1 MLVLSR
7 DKRDVV
13 WWDGLTDS
21 CAMVQTCTWAV
32 WGKWQIWDVTLPF
45 PNPMV
50 WIMKIGLQTL
60 FPLKRF
66 GVRPNTTAG
75 PRSGSTCPQHCQKYA
90 LFPGLK
96 YALLW
101 LGKSCHN
108 GLLIK
113 TRSWV
118 LTYTKNYLVSWH
130 NDKKIIIIKHT
141 YVWNT
146 IVSI

>member
-45 PNPMV
+45 PNPME
-50 WIMKIGLQTL
+50 WIMKIGLQNL
-60 FPLKRF
+60 FPLKHL
-66 GVRPNTTAG
+66 GVQPNTTAG
-75 PRSGSTCPQHCQKYA
+75 PRSGSTYPQHCQKYA
-90 LFPGLK
+90 LFPSLK

-101 LGKSCHN
+101 FGKSCHN
-108 GLLIK
+108 RLLIK

-118 LTYTKNYLVSWH
+118 LTYTKNYLVS
-130 NDKKIIIIKHT
+130 
-141 YVWNT
+141 
-146 IVSI
+146 

>member
-1 MLVLSR
+1 MGWSNWFWRHGPTLHMSR
-7 DKRDVV
+7 VRKMTNRRCDPPISK
-13 WWDGLTDS
+13 S
-21 CAMVQTCTWAV
+21 HA
-32 WGKWQIWDVTLPF
+32 
-45 PNPMV
+45 MV

-66 GVRPNTTAG
+66 GVRPNMTAG
-75 PRSGSTCPQHCQKYA
+75 PRSGPTCPQHCQKYA

-96 YALLW
+96 YMLSFGWASHVTMGYW
-101 LGKSCHN
+101 
-108 GLLIK
+108 IK

-118 LTYTKNYLVSWH
+118 LTYTKNYLVFWH